1 VPPFEN
7 LRLLVLGALLLGA
20 AALTLGWREGRRYE
34 RGGAEGAVAF
44 ASLRARDAQ
53 ALTEEAIHLYAAGQF
68 PRACEKFGLAA
79 ADDPAS
85 SARRQDVIRCF
96 EGWGWHALREGRP
109 NEATLLFEQGLT
121 ETPDDPALLK
131 GLGVAAVHAGR
142 PDDAFAPLE
151 RAARTEYDPEVRLLL
166 AHLHDRRDNPARA
179 VVNLKAVLEREP
191 TNEAARRMLDKVE
204 REWRTEAGFRREVT
218 QHFVVKYRHTLDA
231 EARREIVAH
240 LEAAAAR
247 IGRSLAWAPHERTT
261 VGLYEHREFQ
271 DVTRVHAW
279 ATGLFDGKIRL
290 SIGRVRPPAQEL
302 ERQPPR
308 AGAHLD
314 DPARVMRQPAEHTG
328 MEPLRTDQPVVELR
342 FEPVQ
347 QLPRQGRVGLGVTLP
362 VGGEAAQLT
371 GGEHAEVRGGVAP
384 PQFPA
389 QPGRI
394 LSRDHRPRPNS
405 CRSPIGGLTAAN
417 PPGTRGAAVPRRPG
431 RGSRRWG
438 CTP

>member
-1 VPPFEN
+1 MPPFRN

-44 ASLRARDAQ
+44 ASLRTQDAQ

-261 VGLYEHREFQ
+261 VVLYEHREFQ
-271 DVTRVHAW
+271 DVTRVHPW

-290 SIGRVRPPAQEL
+290 PVGRVRPPAQEL
-302 ERQPPR
+302 ARLARHEYAHAAIHDLTRGRAPR
-308 AGAHLD
+308 WLHEGLAQALEGAAADPILRAPAGLTLAGVEALAAD
-314 DPARVMRQPAEHTG
+314 SDPARARVGYDIALWIVRDLLDRGG
-328 MEPLRTDQPVVELR
+328 MEPLHELLAR
-342 FEPVQ
+342 LGAGDTIAEAM
-347 QLPRQGRVGLGVTLP
+347 PRVYGLRLTELESQWRRVLG
-362 VGGEAAQLT
+362 G
-371 GGEHAEVRGGVAP
+371 
-384 PQFPA
+384 
-389 QPGRI
+389 
-394 LSRDHRPRPNS
+394 
-405 CRSPIGGLTAAN
+405 
-417 PPGTRGAAVPRRPG
+417 
-431 RGSRRWG
+431 
-438 CTP
+438 

>member
-1 VPPFEN
+1 VPPTRN

-34 RGGAEGAVAF
+34 RGGAEGAVSF

-79 ADDPAS
+79 ADDPSS

-109 NEATLLFEQGLT
+109 DEATLLFEQGLT

-151 RAARTEYDPEVRLLL
+151 RAALAEYDPEVRLLL
-166 AHLHDRRDNPARA
+166 AHLHDRRDDPARA

-204 REWRTEAGFRREVT
+204 REWRAEAGFRREVT
-218 QHFVVKYRHTLDA
+218 PRFVVKYRDTLDA
-231 EARREIVAH
+231 EARREIVTH

-247 IGRSLAWAPHERTT
+247 VGRTLAYAPHERTT
-261 VGLYEHREFQ
+261 VVLYEHREFR

-290 SIGRVRPPAQEL
+290 PVGRVRPPAQEL
-302 ERQPPR
+302 ERLARHEYAHAAIHDLTRGRAPRWLHEGLAQALEGAGADPILRAPAGLTLAGVEALAADSDPVRAR
-308 AGAHLD
+308 AGYDIALWIVRDLLD
-314 DPARVMRQPAEHTG
+314 RGG
-328 MEPLRTDQPVVELR
+328 MEPLRELLAR
-342 FEPVQ
+342 LGAGETMAEAM
-347 QLPRQGRVGLGVTLP
+347 PRVYGLRLTELESQWRRVLG
-362 VGGEAAQLT
+362 G
-371 GGEHAEVRGGVAP
+371 
-384 PQFPA
+384 
-389 QPGRI
+389 
-394 LSRDHRPRPNS
+394 
-405 CRSPIGGLTAAN
+405 
-417 PPGTRGAAVPRRPG
+417 
-431 RGSRRWG
+431 
-438 CTP
+438 

>member
-1 VPPFEN
+1 MPPIRN
-7 LRLLVLGALLLGA
+7 ARLLVLAALLLGA
-20 AALTLGWREGRRYE
+20 TALGLGWREGRRYE
-34 RGGAEGAVAF
+34 RGGVEGAVSF

-142 PDDAFAPLE
+142 PDDALSPLE
-151 RAARTEYDPEVRLLL
+151 RAALAEYDPEVRLLL
-166 AHLHDRRDNPARA
+166 AHLHDRRDDPARA

-204 REWRTEAGFRREVT
+204 REWRAEAGFRREVT
-218 QHFVVKYRHTLDA
+218 PRFVVKYRGTLDA
-231 EARREIVAH
+231 EARREIVTH

-247 IGRSLAWAPHERTT
+247 VGRSLAYAPHERTT
-261 VGLYEHREFQ
+261 VVLYEHREFR

-290 SIGRVRPPAQEL
+290 PVGRVRPPAQEL
-302 ERQPPR
+302 ERVARHEYAHAAIHDLTRGRAPR
-308 AGAHLD
+308 WLHEGLAQALEGAVADPILRAPAGLTLAGVEALAAD
-314 DPARVMRQPAEHTG
+314 SDPARARVGYDIALWIVRDLLDRGG
-328 MEPLRTDQPVVELR
+328 MEPLHELLAR
-342 FEPVQ
+342 LGAGDTIAEAM
-347 QLPRQGRVGLGVTLP
+347 PRVYGLRLTELESQWRRVLG
-362 VGGEAAQLT
+362 G
-371 GGEHAEVRGGVAP
+371 
-384 PQFPA
+384 
-389 QPGRI
+389 
-394 LSRDHRPRPNS
+394 
-405 CRSPIGGLTAAN
+405 
-417 PPGTRGAAVPRRPG
+417 
-431 RGSRRWG
+431 
-438 CTP
+438 

>member
-1 VPPFEN
+1 VPPTRN

-34 RGGAEGAVAF
+34 RGGAEGAVSF

-79 ADDPAS
+79 ADDPSS

-109 NEATLLFEQGLT
+109 DEATLLFEQGLT

-151 RAARTEYDPEVRLLL
+151 RAALAEYDPEVRLLL
-166 AHLHDRRDNPARA
+166 AHLHDRRDDPARA

-204 REWRTEAGFRREVT
+204 REWRAEAGFRREVT
-218 QHFVVKYRHTLDA
+218 PRFVVKYRDTLDA
-231 EARREIVAH
+231 EARREIVTH

-247 IGRSLAWAPHERTT
+247 VGRTLAYAPHERTT
-261 VGLYEHREFQ
+261 VVLYEHREFR
-271 DVTRVHAW
+271 DVTLVHAW

-290 SIGRVRPPAQEL
+290 PVGRVRPPAREL
-302 ERQPPR
+302 ERLARHEYAHAAIHDLTRGRAPRWLHEGLAQALEGAGADPILRAPAGLTLAGVEALAADSDPVRAR
-308 AGAHLD
+308 AGYDIALWIVRDLLD
-314 DPARVMRQPAEHTG
+314 RGG
-328 MEPLRTDQPVVELR
+328 MEPLRELLAR
-342 FEPVQ
+342 LGAGETMAEAM
-347 QLPRQGRVGLGVTLP
+347 PRVYGLRLTELESQWRRVLG
-362 VGGEAAQLT
+362 G
-371 GGEHAEVRGGVAP
+371 
-384 PQFPA
+384 
-389 QPGRI
+389 
-394 LSRDHRPRPNS
+394 
-405 CRSPIGGLTAAN
+405 
-417 PPGTRGAAVPRRPG
+417 
-431 RGSRRWG
+431 
-438 CTP
+438 

>member
-1 VPPFEN
+1 VPPTRN

-34 RGGAEGAVAF
+34 RGGAEGAVSF
-44 ASLRARDAQ
+44 ASLRAHDAQ

-79 ADDPAS
+79 ADDPSS

-109 NEATLLFEQGLT
+109 DEATLLFEQGLT

-151 RAARTEYDPEVRLLL
+151 RAALAEYDPEVRLLL
-166 AHLHDRRDNPARA
+166 AHLHDRRDDPARA

-204 REWRTEAGFRREVT
+204 REWRAEAGFRREVT
-218 QHFVVKYRHTLDA
+218 PRFVVKYRDTLDA
-231 EARREIVAH
+231 EARREIVTH

-247 IGRSLAWAPHERTT
+247 VGRTLAYAPHERTT
-261 VGLYEHREFQ
+261 VVLYEHREFR

-290 SIGRVRPPAQEL
+290 PVGRVRPPAQEL
-302 ERQPPR
+302 ERLARHEYAHAAIHDLTRGRAPRWLHEGLAQALEGAGADPILRAPAGLTLAGVEALAADSDPVRAR
-308 AGAHLD
+308 AGYDIALWIVRDLLD
-314 DPARVMRQPAEHTG
+314 RGG
-328 MEPLRTDQPVVELR
+328 MEPLRELLAR
-342 FEPVQ
+342 LGAGETMAEAM
-347 QLPRQGRVGLGVTLP
+347 PRVYGLRLTELESQWRRVLG
-362 VGGEAAQLT
+362 G
-371 GGEHAEVRGGVAP
+371 
-384 PQFPA
+384 
-389 QPGRI
+389 
-394 LSRDHRPRPNS
+394 
-405 CRSPIGGLTAAN
+405 
-417 PPGTRGAAVPRRPG
+417 
-431 RGSRRWG
+431 
-438 CTP
+438 